1 MCTLYTI
8 FVKPSEN
15 RDRRNIWQDTKHQPC
30 KALFVPYQNSFLPE
44 ETKKLK
50 SKLVTLISNISISEK
65 KVHIYFVLLSFQ
77 PIFFYSN
84 PVWKRINVGS
94 AQTSKVTFDS
104 RHLLN
109 VYLEDSMRFC
119 MQGKHE

>member
-15 RDRRNIWQDTKHQPC
+15 RDRRNIWQATKHPPC
-30 KALFVPYQNSFLPE
+30 KALFVPYQNSFLQE

-65 KVHIYFVLLSFQ
+65 KVHTDFVLLSFQ
-77 PIFFYSN
+77 PIFLYSN

-94 AQTSKVTFDS
+94 AQTSKMTFNS

-109 VYLEDSMRFC
+109 VYLEDSMRLC